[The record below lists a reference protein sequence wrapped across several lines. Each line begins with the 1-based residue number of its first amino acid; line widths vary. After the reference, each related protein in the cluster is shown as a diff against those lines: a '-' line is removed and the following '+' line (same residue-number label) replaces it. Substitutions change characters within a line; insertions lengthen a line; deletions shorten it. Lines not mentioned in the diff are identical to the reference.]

1 MNEIHDDEKP
11 EIEETKTDSNVTC
24 KETNQSAS
32 QNCKM
37 DTNSEGERDNELC
50 KAESRTKTKDKHR
63 DRTEEENSLVKRQKT
78 DL

>member
-1 MNEIHDDEKP
+1 MNEIHDYEKP

-37 DTNSEGERDNELC
+37 DTNSEGETDNELC
-50 KAESRTKTKDKHR
+50 KAESWTKTKDKHR